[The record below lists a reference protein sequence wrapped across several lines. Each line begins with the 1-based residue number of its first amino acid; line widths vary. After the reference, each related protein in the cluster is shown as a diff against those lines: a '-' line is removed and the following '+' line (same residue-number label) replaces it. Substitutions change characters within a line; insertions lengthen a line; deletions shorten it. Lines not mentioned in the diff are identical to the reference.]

1 MQTYFMVGAGG
12 TGSHL
17 LPALLTYLRNYHR
30 NLDGDAAE
38 YQVVIADGD
47 IFEEKNLNR
56 QIFGEGLVTIN
67 KAQAMLQMNPGHPI
81 IAVDRYIGK
90 ADVEQMIQNGDC
102 VLICADN
109 FSVRRLI
116 VDHVKTLDNAVVVNA
131 GNELLTGSVQLWIR
145 ENGENAT
152 PPITYGH
159 PEIVFRAEDDRSGM
173 DCQTAATV
181 PGGEQ
186 HILANM
192 TAATYML
199 AALVRWHRRDFEVQ
213 DHNVGWT
220 ELQFDLTGPD
230 LGPGVLVQ
238 GINMRERKNWA
249 VNPA

>member
-17 LPALLTYLRNYHR
+17 LPALLTYLRNYHA
-30 NLDGDAAE
+30 NQENDG

-56 QIFGEGLVTIN
+56 QLFTDGLVTIN
-67 KAQAMLQMNPGHPI
+67 KAQAMLLMYPGHPM

-90 ADVEQMIQNGDC
+90 ADIEQMIQDGDC

-109 FSVRRLI
+109 FSVRHLI
-116 VDHVKTLDNAVVVNA
+116 VDHAKTLDNVTVINA
-131 GNELLTGSVQLWIR
+131 GNEELSGSVQLWVR
-145 ENGENAT
+145 ENGENVT

-173 DCQTAATV
+173 DCITAQQL

-192 TAATYML
+192 TAATFML
-199 AALVRWHRRDFEVQ
+199 AAIARWHNGEFRVQ
-213 DHNVGWT
+213 DHNIGWT
-220 ELQFDLTGPD
+220 ELQFDLFSKD
-230 LGPGVLVQ
+230 LGAGVLVQ
-238 GINMRERKNWA
+238 AANMRERKNWA